1 MVVRRVPGRH
11 AVAKAPAS
19 VGSLRVAIPYGLWAG
34 APKETNRCRTHRGRS
49 FSDCV
54 AKNRA
59 PNPDTTGTCRSFS
72 DCVTRN
78 LGPNPDTT
86 GTCANDADLVPRET
100 FRPYPFV
107 ILRPI

>member
-54 AKNRA
+54 AKNLA

-72 DCVTRN
+72 PDYAGD
-78 LGPNPDTT
+78 LNPSEIWAQKQ
-86 GTCANDADLVPRET
+86 GRSSL
-100 FRPYPFV
+100 
-107 ILRPI
+107 I